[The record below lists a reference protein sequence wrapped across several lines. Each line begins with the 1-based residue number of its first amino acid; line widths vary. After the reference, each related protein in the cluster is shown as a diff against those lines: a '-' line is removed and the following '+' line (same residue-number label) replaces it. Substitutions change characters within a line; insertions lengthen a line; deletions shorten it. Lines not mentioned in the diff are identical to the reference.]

1 MKTLH
6 QMNTEHITRL
16 KALPSEPGA
25 LMTACKGIAAYMRAR
40 AQGDEEEQ
48 CYSLDGLESLAA
60 PLRALACLADNDGFL
75 VDVSAGS
82 YGCDFPAWP
91 PQRMLN
97 PQEVLALARLCE
109 LQRGLDSM
117 DDGSYD
123 PSFESGAAREW
134 ELDNWAESQGWAS

>member
-1 MKTLH
+1 MKTWN
-6 QMNTEHITRL
+6 QMNMDHITHL

-25 LMTACKGIAAYMRAR
+25 LMTACKGIAAHMRAR

-48 CYSLDGLESLAA
+48 YYSLDGLGSLAA
-60 PLRALACLADNDGFL
+60 PLRALAGLADNDSFL
-75 VDVSAGS
+75 MDVSAGS

-109 LQRGLDSM
+109 LQNDLNQM
-117 DDGSYD
+117 EGSYD